1 MNLLRLL
8 DRIEKNAGDAIAE
21 TAYSYSY
28 DPGSQKSLWARDRAN
43 KAEQAMLKAI
53 EQLRAKLAEPEQKQ
67 QEAA

>member
-8 DRIEKNAGDAIAE
+8 DQIEKQSSIAIDE
-21 TAYSYSY
+21 TAYSYSFN
-28 DPGSQKSLWARDRAN
+28 PGSQKSLWARDRAR